1 VQLADI
7 VQSSLPA
14 QSYVFQAQLGSKRVD
29 CLLTLPN
36 PPGAIGIDAKFPL
49 EAYRALRE
57 ARDEIQLAQA
67 RRDFTGAI
75 RLHIKAIA
83 EKYIVPGET
92 ADSALMF
99 LPSEAVYAE
108 LHASFPGLVE
118 EAGRARVWI
127 VSPTTL
133 MATLT
138 TIRAVL
144 KDVRMREQA
153 HLIQRKVG
161 ELALDVNRLGDRVDK
176 LQKHFG
182 QVVDDV
188 RQVAVSSDKIAQK
201 TAAIRDVE
209 IGPTDGNITQI
220 PEQSAVARLN

>member
-1 VQLADI
+1 M
-7 VQSSLPA
+7 
-14 QSYVFQAQLGSKRVD
+14 
-29 CLLTLPN
+29 
-36 PPGAIGIDAKFPL
+36 
-49 EAYRALRE
+49 
-57 ARDEIQLAQA
+57 AQA
-67 RRDFTGAI
+67 RRDFTSAI
-75 RLHIKAIA
+75 RLHIRAIA

-108 LHASFPGLVE
+108 LHASFPNLVD
-118 EAGRARVWI
+118 EAGKARVWI

-153 HLIQRKVG
+153 HLIQKKVG
-161 ELALDVNRLGDRVDK
+161 ELALDVNRMGDRVDK
-176 LQKHFG
+176 LQKHFN

-188 RQVAVSSDKIAQK
+188 RQVAISSDKIAQR

-209 IGPTDGNITQI
+209 IGPSEGNVTQI
-220 PEQSAVARLN
+220 SEQPALARLN